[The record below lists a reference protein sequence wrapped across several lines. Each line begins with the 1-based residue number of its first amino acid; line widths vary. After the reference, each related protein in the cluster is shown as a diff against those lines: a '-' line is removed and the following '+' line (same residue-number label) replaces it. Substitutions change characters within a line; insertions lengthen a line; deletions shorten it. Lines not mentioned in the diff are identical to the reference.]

1 MWRLIFLL
9 FPTLAF
15 GQGSFNVQILDN
27 WFEDTLMHNSTD
39 VRFNDCWGYTQ
50 DGQEYALAGST
61 EGTHVFKISD
71 DGQFET
77 IDFVE
82 GNFASTMVIHR
93 DIKTY
98 LNYAYVVCDE
108 GESSLQIIDL
118 SYLPDSMHVVMEN
131 DSSFTR
137 VHNLFIDEENALMYA
152 CSVRPSVGG
161 MLQPLIPMQV
171 YSLANPVLPVLL
183 YEGPNGIPEVHDAY
197 VRDNIAY
204 LNCGMDGL
212 RVYDF
217 TNPAAPNFV
226 QNMSFYQDQGY
237 NHQGW
242 LSPDGTKYVFGD
254 ETSGVQLKLCSVDAN
269 DEVTIE
275 KSFGSNHEDGSV
287 PHNIVITNDFAY
299 VAYYNEGLRIFDL
312 RTPLPTEIAHYDTYP
327 IDEELFKM
335 QGAWGMYADYP
346 SGRLLVSD
354 RHTGLFLFDFNSSVF
369 QVTTSNDV
377 DIYPNPVLGD
387 ELITVKLNIEIFD
400 QLEISIFDL
409 TGNKVDGKTVNEQSY
424 AQFSVDLASG
434 IYVVQVEYLNYLDEK
449 ALERKRIMI
458 NN

>member
-15 GQGSFNVQILDN
+15 GQGSFNVQNIGH
-27 WFEDTLMHNSTD
+27 WSEDTLMHNSTD
-39 VRFNDCWGYTQ
+39 VRYNDCWGYSQ
-50 DGQEYALAGST
+50 NGQEYALAGST
-61 EGTHVFKISD
+61 EGTHAFKITPN
-71 DGQFET
+71 GELANL
-77 IDFVE
+77 DFVK
-82 GNFASTMVIHR
+82 GKFASTMVIHR

-118 SYLPDSMHVVMEN
+118 SYLPDSLNVVMEN
-131 DSSFTR
+131 DSTFTR
-137 VHNLFIDEENALMYA
+137 VHNLFIDEDNALMYA
-152 CSVRPSVGG
+152 CSIRPSIGG
-161 MLQPLIPMQV
+161 MLQSLIPMQV
-171 YSLANPVLPVLL
+171 YSLADPVHPVLV
-183 YEGPNGIPEVHDAY
+183 YEGPNGIPEVHDCY

-217 TNPAAPNFV
+217 SNPVAPVFL

-254 ETSGVQLKLCSVDAN
+254 ETSGKQLKFCSVDSN
-269 DEVTIE
+269 HEVTIE
-275 KSFGSNHEDGSV
+275 KKFGTNFEDGSV
-287 PHNIVITNDFAY
+287 PHNIVISNEFAY

-312 RTPLPTEIAHYDTYP
+312 RTPIPTEIAYYDTYP
-327 IDEELFKM
+327 IDEPLFKM
-335 QGAWGMYADYP
+335 QGAWGMYTDYT

-354 RHTGLFLFDFNSSVF
+354 RHTGLYIFAFNRSVF
-369 QVTTSNDV
+369 QVSTTNDV
-377 DIYPNPVLGD
+377 DVYPNPIIGD
-387 ELITVKLNIEIFD
+387 DLITVKLNIEEFTD
-400 QLEISIFDL
+400 LEISIYDVS
-409 TGNKVDGKTVNEQSY
+409 GNEVANKAVTDQSFL
-424 AQFSVDLASG
+424 QFSLEVASG
-434 IYVVQVEYLNYLDEK
+434 LYVVQIEYLNYLDEK
-449 ALERKRIMI
+449 VMEHKKIMV